1 MTRQPT
7 TPCAGLVAGL
17 LIVACGGRDSSA
29 PPPGAVFRVIY
40 GIDTANTLIRFS
52 NTAPGAI
59 TRAVSISGL
68 QAGEAVLGI
77 DFRPADGNLYALG
90 SSSRLYTLDT
100 VSGAATAVGA
110 GSFTPSLDGTRF
122 GFDVNPVEDVLRL
135 QSDTRQNV
143 HLDPASG
150 VAGAD
155 MPVSNDT
162 DDVNSGTPPVLVGTA
177 YTNSVTPAPTETVPY
192 AINAATGALVRLLA
206 PGDGLSSTVGSLG
219 VATSG
224 YVGFD
229 IVGPDNRAYATLT
242 PPAGGPSRLYFVSL
256 RTGHATQIGT
266 VGGGAVL
273 RGIAVAP

>member
-1 MTRQPT
+1 MR
-7 TPCAGLVAGL
+7 AYGWLVAGIL
-17 LIVACGGRDSSA
+17 GVACGDGRDPIE

-52 NTAPGAI
+52 NTAPGTI
-59 TRAVSISGL
+59 TRSVSVSGL
-68 QAGEAVLGI
+68 QGGEAILGI
-77 DFRPADGNLYALG
+77 DFRPANGKLYALG

-100 VSGAATAVGA
+100 LSGAATVVG
-110 GSFTPSLDGTRF
+110 GSFTPSLHGTRF
-122 GFDVNPVEDVLRL
+122 GFALNPVEDVLRL
-135 QSDTRQNV
+135 HSDTRQNV

-162 DDVNSGTPPVLVGTA
+162 DDVSAHNTPPVLVGTA
-177 YTNSVTPAPTETVPY
+177 YTNSVTPAPTETVAY
-192 AINAATGALVRLLA
+192 AINAATGALVRLRA

-224 YVGFD
+224 HVGFD

>member
-1 MTRQPT
+1 MR
-7 TPCAGLVAGL
+7 AHAWLVVGL
-17 LIVACGGRDSSA
+17 LLAACGDGRDPEG

-52 NTAPGAI
+52 NTAPGTI
-59 TRAVSISGL
+59 TRSVSVSGL
-68 QAGEAVLGI
+68 QVGEAILGI
-77 DFRPADGNLYALG
+77 DFRPANGKLYALG

-100 VSGAATAVGA
+100 LSGAATVVG

-122 GFDVNPVEDVLRL
+122 GFALNPVEDVLRL
-135 QSDTRQNV
+135 HSDTRQNV

-177 YTNSVTPAPTETVPY
+177 YTNSVTPAPIETVPY

-229 IVGPDNRAYATLT
+229 IVGPDNRAYVTLT
-242 PPAGGPSRLYFVSL
+242 PPTGGPSQLYSL
-256 RTGHATQIGT
+256 NLSTGRATQIGT